1 MRNELTLIEREGDKP
16 SPMSSSGYNRIREAQ
31 LRYEQA
37 LEEELKACGWT
48 KTWRKKNN
56 CTYWS
61 KMMPGEGWV
70 TAITAEDAL
79 KWEYEL

>member
-48 KTWRKKNN
+48 KTWRKK
-56 CTYWS
+56 
-61 KMMPGEGWV
+61 
-70 TAITAEDAL
+70 
-79 KWEYEL
+79 